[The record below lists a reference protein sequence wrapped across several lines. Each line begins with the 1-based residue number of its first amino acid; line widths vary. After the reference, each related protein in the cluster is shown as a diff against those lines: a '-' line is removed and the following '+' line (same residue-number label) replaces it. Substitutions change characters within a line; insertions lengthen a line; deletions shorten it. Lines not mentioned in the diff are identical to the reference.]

1 MEIRIKKTEIYWL
14 VTKAEWDCKNLII
27 AGLHWYN
34 SLHRYNLRASDLL
47 SELQPQIYQVMSMCL
62 KMLSLTLK
70 IPFHIHLPLRK
81 RKKKKKRDKVMSLK
95 NFLYGSACV
104 ICVDESQELPISNKV
119 WLFSYQG
126 KWAAVQVWWY
136 QNSS

>member
-14 VTKAEWDCKNLII
+14 VTKAEWDCKHLII

-81 RKKKKKRDKVMSLK
+81 RKKKKKKRQS
-95 NFLYGSACV
+95 
-104 ICVDESQELPISNKV
+104 DESQELPIWFCLCYLCWWVSRLPISNKV